1 MKNLSK
7 FFIENPKLTIVV
19 SFFILIFGLTGLK
32 TMNAE
37 SYPSVDFATAI
48 IETDYFGATP
58 EDIEVKITKPIE
70 DEIRTVSGLKDVRSI
85 SQAGRSKIV
94 VRVDMDNR
102 KVVVKDVMADLQRA
116 IDRTKDLPTDLRE
129 KPKFTEIKS
138 EEFAALELAVV
149 GPNENRERDLI
160 ADALKE
166 DIEDDKNVKAVVLEG
181 FREREFEINLI
192 ASKLDQYHIGVDEVL
207 QKIGARNT
215 NIPGGEL
222 EDSSNQRLV
231 KINAKITGAQDLE
244 MTPIRSSFSGEI
256 IYLKD
261 VATIVDGQVKPR
273 TLTRYGGEEAT
284 ILTVQKKGGADTL
297 KLVNVIRPI
306 LKRYEEK
313 YGEKYSFK
321 IFNDEGVRVAA
332 KISTLGSNALIGLL
346 VVVGVL
352 LFFMPGRV
360 GLMAAVALPMSLL
373 ATLGLMP
380 FFDLTLNSITI
391 LALIIAMGMLVDN
404 AVVVSEEYLRRRQEL
419 GMNSLD
425 AATSTVE
432 NMWIPIT
439 ATAFTTIAAFLPMLV
454 TTGIMGRFIYAIP
467 VVVTF
472 ALLFCL
478 FDSFLLLPMRLHLV
492 AKYLDLGGVGEKKT
506 GWFDKVAGKFE
517 AFMVKVVRH
526 RYITASV
533 MMGLIVFSFIMIGVF
548 NKFMLFPPEQT
559 EIYLARIEMPENTKV
574 QKTYEVTERVEK
586 KIKEVLGE
594 KYLAHSISIAGTSGM
609 GPTDIKG
616 QTGDNVGIVKM
627 YATGFAKNNVPY
639 TEFLAKLREITEPE
653 AVRLTFEEQV
663 NGPPV
668 GAPVTVTFRSN
679 DGQSLDALI
688 EKVLTMLKGTN
699 GVFDAKVDEVFGPEE
714 VKVVLDYDKLDRLG
728 LTAAQVGNTVRTA
741 LTGTF
746 VSDVTLNNKE
756 AQLKVKFGGVSKQD
770 LKDLGNI
777 KIMDS
782 RGNLV
787 PLDLLGRFEVT
798 KGTPQVKR
806 MDYKRAKTVTAN
818 VNPEII
824 TSVVANQLVAGKFAE
839 LSKDYP
845 DVNMVFGGE
854 AESTNES
861 MASLGNAMILAL
873 IGIYAI
879 MVYIFRSYLAP
890 GLIMTTIS
898 LGLLG
903 VSISFWA
910 HGRPVSFLAMIGVIG
925 LAGIIVNNG
934 IILIDFIN
942 QMRAEGKLSYEE
954 ILVRAPT
961 IRLKPVMATSLTTMG
976 GLFPTAY
983 GLGGADAMLVPMTLA
998 MAWGLTTGTIL
1009 TLVWIPAGFAIIDD
1023 FINLRNRIP
1032 FFNRMVK
1039 RKEAYDARIQNHVEG
1054 ALKP

>member
-1 MKNLSK
+1 MTNLSK
-7 FFIENPKLTIVV
+7 FFIENPKLTIVL
-19 SFFILIFGLTGLK
+19 SFFIIIFGLTGIK
-32 TMNAE
+32 SMNAE

-48 IETDYFGATP
+48 IETEYFGATP
-58 EDIEVKITKPIE
+58 EDIEIKITKPIE
-70 DEIRTVSGLKDVRSI
+70 DEIRTVSGLKDVRSV

-102 KVVVKDVMADLQRA
+102 KVVVKDVMGDLQRA

-149 GPNENRERDLI
+149 GPNENRQRDLI

-181 FREREFEINLI
+181 FRDREFEINLD
-192 ASKLDQYHIGVDEVL
+192 AKKLDLYHIGVDEVL
-207 QKIGARNT
+207 RKIGARNT

-222 EDSSNQRLV
+222 EDQSNQRLV
-231 KINAKITGAQDLE
+231 KINAKIQDAEDLAN
-244 MTPIRSSFSGEI
+244 TPIRSNFSGEV

-261 VATIVDGQVKPR
+261 VASIVDGQIKAR
-273 TLTRYGGEEAT
+273 TLTRYAGEPAT
-284 ILTVQKKGGADTL
+284 LLTVQKKGGADTL
-297 KLVNVIRPI
+297 KLVSVIRPI

-313 YGEKYSFK
+313 YGENFKFK
-321 IFNDEGVRVAA
+321 IFNDEGVRVGA
-332 KISTLGSNALIGLL
+332 KIDTLAQNALFGLA

-352 LFFMPGRV
+352 LFFMPGRI
-360 GLMAAVALPMSLL
+360 GIMAAVALPMSLL

-419 GMNSLD
+419 GMDSLA

-432 NMWIPIT
+432 TMWIPIT

-478 FDSFLLLPMRLHLV
+478 LDSFLLLPMRLHLV
-492 AKYLDLGGVGEKKT
+492 AKYMNIGGPGEKKT
-506 GWFDKVAGKFE
+506 SWFDRVSSTFE

-526 RYITASV
+526 RYITAAG
-533 MMGLIVFSFIMIGVF
+533 MLGLIIFSFIMIGVF

-574 QKTYEVTERVEK
+574 DKTYEVTQRVEK
-586 KIKEVLGE
+586 KIHEVLGE
-594 KYLAHSISIAGTSGM
+594 KLLAHSISIAGTSQAM
-609 GPTDIKG
+609 PTDIKG
-616 QTGDNVGIVKM
+616 QTGANVGIVKM
-627 YATGFAKNNVPY
+627 FATKYAKDNVPY
-639 TEFLAKLREITEPE
+639 TEVLKLLREITDPE
-653 AVRLTFEEQV
+653 VASLTFEEQV

-679 DGQSLDALI
+679 DGKSLDDLI
-688 EKVLTMLKGTN
+688 SKVISMLKETK
-699 GVFDAKVDEVFGPEE
+699 GVFDAKVDDVYGPNE
-714 VKVVLDYDKLDRLG
+714 VKVMLDYDKLDRLG

-756 AQLKVKFGGVSKQD
+756 AQLKVKYAGTNKQD
-770 LKDLGNI
+770 IEDLKNI
-777 KIMDS
+777 KVMDS

-787 PLDLLGRFEVT
+787 PMALLGEFEIT

-818 VNPEII
+818 VNPEVI
-824 TSVVANQLVAGKFAE
+824 TSVVANQLVASKFQE
-839 LSKDYP
+839 LSKDHP
-845 DVNMVFGGE
+845 DVTMVFGGE

-873 IGIYAI
+873 ICIYAI

-890 GLIMTTIS
+890 GLIMTTIA

-1023 FINLRNRIP
+1023 VIRLRNKIP
-1032 FFNRMVK
+1032 VFNRMVK
-1039 RKEAYDARIQNHVEG
+1039 RKEAYDARMQNTMEG
-1054 ALKP
+1054 AIKP